1 MTASELQNLD
11 LHELKLRI
19 SKGQRFSYLM
29 FWGHR
34 SSPDGRIT
42 KTCLSQWFES
52 PFELNGEIYQT
63 SEHWMMASKAR
74 LFGDH
79 EVSIQILKASDPQ
92 TVKELG
98 RAVKN
103 FDDRVWK
110 ANRRRLVT
118 EGNIAKFEQNEK
130 LKSFLL
136 STCGIVLVEASPVDS
151 IWGIGLIADDERAKD
166 PMMWQGENLLGFALM
181 DVREKLLRSL
191 TEG

>member
-1 MTASELQNLD
+1 
-11 LHELKLRI
+11 
-19 SKGQRFSYLM
+19 
-29 FWGHR
+29 
-34 SSPDGRIT
+34 
-42 KTCLSQWFES
+42 
-52 PFELNGEIYQT
+52 
-63 SEHWMMASKAR
+63 MMASKAR

>member
-1 MTASELQNLD
+1 MSASELQNLD
-11 LHELKLRI
+11 LQELKLRI

-34 SSPDGRIT
+34 PSPDGRIT

-52 PFELNGEIYQT
+52 PFELDGEIYQT

-79 EVSIQILKASDPQ
+79 EVLMQILKASEPQ

-118 EGNIAKFEQNEK
+118 EGNIAKFEQNDQ

-136 STCGIVLVEASPVDS
+136 STCGVVLVEASPVDS

-181 DVREKLLRSL
+181 DVREKLLRSQ

>member
-11 LHELKLRI
+11 LQELKLRI

-79 EVSIQILKASDPQ
+79 EVSMQILKASDPQ
-92 TVKELG
+92 TAKELG

-103 FDDRVWK
+103 FDDRIWK

-118 EGNIAKFEQNEK
+118 EGNIAKFEQNEQ

>member
-1 MTASELQNLD
+1 M
-11 LHELKLRI
+11 
-19 SKGQRFSYLM
+19 
-29 FWGHR
+29 
-34 SSPDGRIT
+34 
-42 KTCLSQWFES
+42 
-52 PFELNGEIYQT
+52 
-63 SEHWMMASKAR
+63 
-74 LFGDH
+74 
-79 EVSIQILKASDPQ
+79 QILKASDPQ
-92 TVKELG
+92 TAKELG

-103 FDDRVWK
+103 FDDRIWK

-181 DVREKLLRSL
+181 DVREKLLRTQ

>member
-11 LHELKLRI
+11 LQELKLRI

-79 EVSIQILKASDPQ
+79 EVSMQILKASDPQ
-92 TVKELG
+92 TAKELG

-103 FDDRVWK
+103 FDDRIWK

-118 EGNIAKFEQNEK
+118 EGNVAKFEQNEQ

-181 DVREKLLRSL
+181 DVREKLLRTQ